1 MRKIVI
7 LCALLVVG
15 ILSAQETGSIT
26 GTLLDKEANDQ
37 PLPFANV
44 LIKGTTKGTTTDFDG
59 LYTIENL
66 EPGNYTLEFSF
77 IGYETLDK
85 EVVVKANETLTVN
98 ASIGASAAALDEV
111 IIKTT
116 TKKESEAAILL
127 EQKNAVTIQ
136 QKIGAQE
143 LSKKGVSDVATGLT
157 KATGISRQSDKLYV
171 RGLGDRYNNAY
182 LNGLPIPSLNP
193 KLKLIDLGI
202 FPTDIVENLGIF
214 KTYSPNIY
222 GDFAGASVNIDT
234 KDRPGKGFLEVGFN
248 SGVNSNAVG
257 NDFFLLN
264 GGQYDEWGIDDGSRR
279 VPIFLEIPNYN
290 YNSTEI
296 DYYPFDTSFN
306 PQKRFNAP
314 DGGMSITGGKTFTFG
329 KEEDQKLDALFT
341 ASFGQ
346 NHRTALGGRQAAFN
360 SQGESITGIGNFRNV
375 DRYQYSTNTTIL
387 GSLGYRWNSNNKIL
401 ATTLYVNDTQDEL
414 REFTDGVSSEDTDVG
429 IRLRRGTYEQ
439 NNLFTQQL
447 TGEHKFLEDK
457 YKLSW
462 GTAYNQA
469 EGLIPDRR
477 QLVFTELQNG
487 NLVLG
492 NRTSPD
498 LANNQ
503 RFYQELN
510 EKDYSAKVDLDINF
524 EKDEEENFKNKLSVG
539 LAARAK
545 DRDFEA
551 NQLNYNLNNLVNQ
564 NVDFN
569 NPDALLNE
577 TNFLNGEYVV
587 LENLNTTRIYEADLS
602 TIAAYANL
610 QYSLSDKLIFNG
622 GIRAELF
629 EQNVFYREQQD
640 LETSPFRTQKIDETF
655 ILPSISFKY
664 IVNEQS
670 NLRFAASKTV
680 TLPKFTEVAPF
691 LDEDVTESTLG
702 NPILSNSDNYN
713 VDVKWEYFPE
723 QSGELV
729 AATLF
734 GKYIDNPIEKVFV
747 ASASNV
753 NTFINSD
760 NAIIFGAELEY
771 RKNLGNLFK
780 LEETTWNDLNFG
792 INATLMYTQVKIDP
806 SITTFNGSNIAPTN
820 VERQLQGA
828 SPFLVN
834 ADLAYTKEFNNH
846 KITSALDFN
855 IFGDRV
861 YSAGGNGVG
870 DIFEKGFGVLNFNF
884 KDQIGKHIEISFKAK
899 NLLNPSIERYQDQED
914 LNQEF
919 TTYKFDN
926 GINFSLGVT
935 FKL

>member
-1 MRKIVI
+1 MRKIVT
-7 LCALLVVG
+7 LVALLFVG
-15 ILSAQETGSIT
+15 ILFAQETGSIT
-26 GTLLDKEANDQ
+26 GTLLDKESNNQ

-59 LYTIENL
+59 LYTIDNL
-66 EPGNYTLEFSF
+66 EPGIYVVEFSF
-77 IGYETLDK
+77 IGYESLDK
-85 EVVVKANETLTVN
+85 EVIVPSGRTITVN

-143 LSKKGVSDVATGLT
+143 LAKKGVSDVATGLT
-157 KATGISRQSDKLYV
+157 KATGISKQSDKLYV

-202 FPTDIVENLGIF
+202 FPTDIVENLGIY

-234 KDRPGKGFLEVGFN
+234 KDRPGKGFLEFGFK
-248 SGVNSNAVG
+248 SGVNTNAIG

-264 GGQYDEWGIDDGSRR
+264 GGQYDDWGLDDGSRR
-279 VPIFLEIPNYN
+279 VPIFLDIPNYN
-290 YNSTEI
+290 YVSTDI

-306 PQKRFNAP
+306 PTKTFNGP
-314 DGGMSITGGKTFTFG
+314 DGGASVTGGKTFTIG
-329 KEEDQKLDALFT
+329 ESQKLDVLFT
-341 ASFGQ
+341 GSFDQ
-346 NHRTALGGRQAAFN
+346 NHQTATSGTESTFSDDGGSLSNF
-360 SQGESITGIGNFRNV
+360 SGIN
-375 DRYQYSTNTTIL
+375 RYRYKTNTTVL
-387 GSLGYRWNSNNKIL
+387 GSIGYRWNSNNKIL
-401 ATTLYVNDTQDEL
+401 ATTLFVNDTQDEL
-414 REFTDGVSSEDTDVG
+414 RELIGIGEEATDTR
-429 IRLRRGTYEQ
+429 IFARRGTYEQ
-439 NNLFTQQL
+439 NTLFTQQL
-447 TGEHKFLEDK
+447 IGEHKFNEDK

-462 GTAYNQA
+462 GTAYNKAQ
-469 EGLIPDRR
+469 GLIPDRR
-477 QLVFTELQNG
+477 QLFFTEIQPG
-487 NLVLG
+487 FIVLG
-492 NRTSPD
+492 DRTSPD
-498 LANNQ
+498 FANNQ

-510 EKDYSAKVDLDINF
+510 ETDLSAKIDFDINF
-524 EKDEEENFKNKLSVG
+524 GKNEDEEFENKLTVG
-539 LAARAK
+539 VAARSK

-551 NQLNYNLNNLVNQ
+551 NQLNYNLNNLRSTPA
-564 NVDFN
+564 DFN

-577 TNFLNGEYVV
+577 TNFLNGAYVV
-587 LENLNTTRIYEADLS
+587 LENLNPTRIYEADLS
-602 TIAAYANL
+602 NFAGFANL
-610 QYSLSDKLIFNG
+610 QYTLSSKLTFNG
-622 GIRAELF
+622 GVRTELF
-629 EQNVFYREQQD
+629 EQNIFYREQQD
-640 LETSPFRTQKIDETF
+640 LETSPFRTRKIDETF

-664 IVNEQS
+664 AVNEQT

-691 LDEDVTESTLG
+691 LDEDVTEVTLG
-702 NPILSNSDNYN
+702 NPIVKNSDNYN
-713 VDVKWEYFPE
+713 VDLKWEHFPE

-734 GKYIDNPIEKVFV
+734 GKYIENPIEKVFV
-747 ASASNV
+747 ASAANQ

-771 RKNLGNLFK
+771 KKNLGSLLNV
-780 LEETTWNDLNFG
+780 EETVWNDLNFG
-792 INATLMYTQVKIDP
+792 INATIMYTQVEIDP
-806 SITTFNGSNIAPTN
+806 TITTFNGSNIAPTN
-820 VERQLQGA
+820 TERQLQGA
-828 SPFLVN
+828 SPFLIN
-834 ADLAYTKEFNNH
+834 ADIAYSKKFESH

-861 YSAGGNGVG
+861 YSAGGLGIG
-870 DIFEKGFGVLNFNF
+870 DIFEKGYGSLNFNF
-884 KDQIGKHIEISFKAK
+884 KDEIGDHVVISFKAK
-899 NLLNPSIERYQDQED
+899 NLLNPDIRRYIDQESIGREIT
-914 LNQEF
+914 N
-919 TTYKFDN
+919 YNFDI

>member
-1 MRKIVI
+1 MKKIAI
-7 LCALLVVG
+7 LIALCFVG
-15 ILSAQETGSIT
+15 ITYAQETGAVT
-26 GTLLDKEANDQ
+26 GTLLDKESGEQ
-37 PLPFANV
+37 PLPFANI
-44 LIKGTTKGTTTDFDG
+44 LIKGTTKGTTSDFDG
-59 LYTIENL
+59 LYTL
-66 EPGNYTLEFSF
+66 EGIQPGTYTLEFSF
-77 IGYETLDK
+77 VGYETVNK
-85 EVVVKANETLTVN
+85 EVTVVAGQTATINATL
-98 ASIGASAAALDEV
+98 GASAAALDEV
-111 IIKTT
+111 LIKTT

-157 KATGISRQSDKLYV
+157 KATGISKQSDKLYV

-202 FPTDIVENLGIF
+202 FPTDIVENLGIY
-214 KTYSPNIY
+214 KTYSPDIY

-234 KDRPGKGFLEVGFN
+234 KDRPGTGFLEVGFS
-248 SGVNSNAVG
+248 SGVNSNAVA

-264 GGQYDEWGIDDGSRR
+264 GGQYDDWGLDDGSRR
-279 VPIFLEIPNYN
+279 VPIFLDIPNYN
-290 YNSTEI
+290 YVSTDI

-306 PQKRFNAP
+306 PEKRFNAP
-314 DGGMSITGGKTFTFG
+314 DGGMSISGGKTFAITDD
-329 KEEDQKLDALFT
+329 KKLDFLAT
-341 ASFGQ
+341 ASFSQ
-346 NHRTALGGRQAAFN
+346 NHRTALGGNQAAFN
-360 SQGESITGIGNFRNV
+360 SQGESITGLGNFKNV
-375 DRYQYSTNTTIL
+375 DRYQYSTNTTVL

-401 ATTLYVNDTQDEL
+401 ATTLFVNDTQDEL

-439 NNLFTQQL
+439 NNLFTQQI
-447 TGEHKFLEDK
+447 TGEHKFQESK
-457 YKLSW
+457 YVLTW
-462 GTAYNQA
+462 GTAYNKAQ
-469 EGLIPDRR
+469 GLIPDRR

-510 EKDYSAKVDLDINF
+510 ENDYSGKIDLDINF
-524 EKDEEENFKNKLSVG
+524 GKDEDDIFKNKVSFGIALRG
-539 LAARAK
+539 KERE
-545 DRDFEA
+545 FEA
-551 NQLNYNLNNLVNQ
+551 NQLNYNLNNFRSTP
-564 NVDFN
+564 VDFN

-577 TNFLNGEYVV
+577 ANFLSGEYVV
-587 LENLNTTRIYEADLS
+587 LENLNTTRIYEADLLN
-602 TIAAYANL
+602 TAVYANF
-610 QYSLSDKLIFNG
+610 QYALSDKLTFNG

-629 EQNVFYREQQD
+629 EQNVFYKEQQD

-655 ILPSISFKY
+655 ILPSISLKY
-664 IVNEQS
+664 ELSEQS

-702 NPILSNSDNYN
+702 NPILTNSDNYN
-713 VDVKWEYFPE
+713 VDIKWEHFPE

-734 GKYIDNPIEKVFV
+734 GKYIENPIEKVFV

-760 NAIIFGAELEY
+760 NAVIFGAEVEY

-780 LEETTWNDLNFG
+780 LQETTWNDLNFG
-792 INATLMYTQVKIDP
+792 INATLMYTQVQIDP
-806 SITTFNGSNIAPTN
+806 NITTFNGSSIAPTN
-820 VERQLQGA
+820 IERQLQGA

-834 ADLAYTKEFNNH
+834 ADLVYSKEFKNH
-846 KITSALDFN
+846 KITSGIDFN
-855 IFGDRV
+855 VFGDRV

-884 KDQIGKHIEISFKAK
+884 KDEIGDTIEISFKAK

-914 LNQEF
+914 LNREF
-919 TTYKFDN
+919 TTYKFEN
-926 GINFSLGVT
+926 GVNFSLGVT